1 MHLLNIVCSFPW
13 FVLVLCMISEQRH
26 WRHDHSQTC
35 KTRLG
40 GEDFVG
46 IQDRTCLLEI
56 ALIQDDVT
64 KFPLDAKARLGG
76 DQNQVV
82 TVVLS
87 IFHFVEFPTDMFD
100 MYYIPL
106 EFPRNLHHQVS
117 FWCYQK
123 KRDIITHKGYWS
135 NLHRLWHP
143 FISDSPTFLLF
154 VVVIIVVS
162 VFAPRF
168 STVRVLLITKQVF
181 NYSRVRFSEGIFNR

>member
-64 KFPLDAKARLGG
+64 KFPKRGLVGS
-76 DQNQVV
+76 DQVA
-82 TVVLS
+82 TVV
-87 IFHFVEFPTDMFD
+87 FHFVEFPTDMFD

-106 EFPRNLHHQVS
+106 EFLQYLYHQVS